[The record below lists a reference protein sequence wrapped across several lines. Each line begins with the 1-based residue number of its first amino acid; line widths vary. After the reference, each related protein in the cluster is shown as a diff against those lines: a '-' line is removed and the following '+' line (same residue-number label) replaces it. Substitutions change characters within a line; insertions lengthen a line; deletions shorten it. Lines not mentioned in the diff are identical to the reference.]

1 MGPPGGGDRGREPGR
16 TGQASCVR
24 RRRVLVVGLDCLEPS
39 LAFDR
44 FRAEMPNL
52 QRIAGGAW
60 GELESV
66 CPPITCPAWMCAFTG
81 RDPGQ
86 LGVYGFRNRADWGYG
101 PLQLAFSD
109 SIPAERA
116 PAVWDVA
123 SAAGRHCTVIGVP
136 PGYPPRVVRGEFVG
150 CFLTPGPDSPFA
162 YPPALIAETR
172 SVVGTY
178 RFDVEDARSED
189 REQVLAEI
197 YDMTA
202 KRWKLAEHLLRT
214 RDWDLFA
221 MVEIGT
227 DRMHH
232 AFWQFMDPEH
242 VLHVPDSPYRDAI
255 RAYYRYVDGLLGRL
269 LALADDE
276 TLVLC
281 VSDHG
286 ARRMDGGFH
295 LNEWLL
301 REGYLALR
309 EGPARPGRLRPEQV
323 DWSRT
328 VAWGDGGYYGRIFF
342 NVQGRE
348 PQGVV
353 APERYPALRQE
364 VAAALERLPLPWGQ
378 PAAPN
383 RVFFPERVYLQ
394 VHGFAPDL
402 ILYPGDLSWRAL
414 ASFPATAGQV
424 FTRENDTGPDGA
436 NHARYGVFT
445 ATTGRAL
452 HRGEG
457 PRRRVRGLRLV
468 DLAPTILGHLG
479 LPVPDGIAG
488 QAIDPRVWGEEGR

>member
-1 MGPPGGGDRGREPGR
+1 M
-16 TGQASCVR
+16 
-24 RRRVLVVGLDCLEPS
+24 LVVGLDCLEPS
-39 LAFDR
+39 LAFDHY
-44 FRAEMPNL
+44 RAEMPYL
-52 QRIAGGAW
+52 LRIAGGAW

-86 LGVYGFRNRADWGYG
+86 LGVYGFRNRVDWGYG
-101 PLQLAFSD
+101 GLQLAFSD

-123 SAAGRHCTVIGVP
+123 SAVGLHSTVIGVP
-136 PGYPPRVVRGEFVG
+136 PGYPPRPVRGEFVG
-150 CFLTPGPDSPFA
+150 CFMTPGADSPFA
-162 YPPALIAETR
+162 HPAELVDETR
-172 SVVGTY
+172 QLVGEY

-189 REQVLAEI
+189 RGRVLNEV

-202 KRWKLAEHLLRT
+202 KRWKLASHLLSS

-232 AFWQFMDPEH
+232 AFWQFMDPAH

-255 RAYYRYVDGLLGRL
+255 RAYYRYVDGLLGEL
-269 LALADDE
+269 LAFADDE

-301 REGYLALR
+301 REGYLTLR
-309 EGPARPGRLRPEQV
+309 DGAPRRPGRLVPEQV
-323 DWSRT
+323 DWPRT
-328 VAWGDGGYYGRIFF
+328 VAWGDGGYYGRIFL
-342 NVQGRE
+342 NVAGRE
-348 PQGVV
+348 PQGAVS
-353 APERYPALRQE
+353 PERYASLRQE
-364 VAAALERLPLPWGQ
+364 IATALEALVLPWGQ
-378 PAAPN
+378 AAARS
-383 RVFFPERVYLQ
+383 RVFFPERAYLQ
-394 VHGFAPDL
+394 VNGFAPDL

-414 ASFPATAGQV
+414 AGFPAVAGAV

-445 ATTGRAL
+445 AATGRTLRRADGP
-452 HRGEG
+452 HR
-457 PRRRVRGLRLV
+457 RLRGLRLV
-468 DLAPTILGHLG
+468 DVAPTILTHLG
-479 LPVPDGIAG
+479 LPVPQGIAG
-488 QAIDPRVWGEEGR
+488 QAIDPRGWGGDTR